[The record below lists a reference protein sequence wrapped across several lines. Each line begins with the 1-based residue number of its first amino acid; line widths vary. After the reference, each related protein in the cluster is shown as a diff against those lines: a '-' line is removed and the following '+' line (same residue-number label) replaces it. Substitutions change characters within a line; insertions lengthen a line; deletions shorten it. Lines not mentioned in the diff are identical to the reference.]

1 MLNLKLCKRL
11 VQPVDG
17 DGAVEQQVGV
27 HVASEGRESETY
39 EGSPGR
45 GTCSSC

>member
-1 MLNLKLCKRL
+1 MKLCERL

-27 HVASEGRESETY
+27 HVASEGRESGTHE
-39 EGSPGR
+39 ESLGK